1 MIVFAGKSLCSKREN
16 NEGYVFLFA
25 RSPDAPITMIAR
37 GLLLWVKSLLLQ
49 VLFVDSEFIILHLFT
64 YYLLLMK

>member
-1 MIVFAGKSLCSKREN
+1 
-16 NEGYVFLFA
+16 
-25 RSPDAPITMIAR
+25 MIAR

-49 VLFVDSEFIILHLFT
+49 VLFVDSEFIILHLIT